1 MSEFTL
7 APTEASTPSG
17 FSFDLLHRNALL
29 QSQQSSS
36 NNPSIPTKLPKALK
50 TGTTIVG
57 LVYKN
62 GIVLGADTRSTNDTT
77 VADKNCE
84 KIHYIAPNIYC
95 CGAGTAADTEK
106 TTDSISSQMELLR
119 LNTDSDSRVVTAC
132 TLLKRML
139 FRYQG
144 HVSAALILGGCDV
157 DGPHL
162 YQIYPHGSTGK
173 LPFTTMG
180 SGSLA
185 AIAVFEEGYKDDL
198 EESEAVELVKRAIL
212 AGVWNDLGSGS
223 NVDTC
228 VIRID
233 KSVEFGRNCV
243 MPNEV
248 AGLRAKVNRSD
259 VLNIRSGTT
268 AILGESFRKRMG
280 GGVTLEDVIVT
291 EMET

>member
-7 APTEASTPSG
+7 APTSTSSLPG
-17 FSFDLLHRNALL
+17 FSFDLTHRNALL
-29 QSQQSSS
+29 AQSASA
-36 NNPSIPTKLPKALK
+36 NNPAAKLPKALK

-57 LVYKN
+57 LVYSN

-77 VADKNCE
+77 VADKNCD

-106 TTDSISSQMELLR
+106 TTEAIASQMELLR
-119 LNTDSDSRVVTAC
+119 LNCAADTSRVVTAC

-144 HVSAALILGGCDV
+144 YISAALILGGCDV

-185 AIAVFEEGYKDDL
+185 AVAVFEEGYRDDL
-198 EESEAVELVKRAIL
+198 EEGEAVELVKRAIL
-212 AGVWNDLGSGS
+212 AGIWNDLGSGS

-228 VIRID
+228 VIRMD
-233 KSVEFGRNCV
+233 GSVEMGRNCV
-243 MPNEV
+243 KPNEV
-248 AGLRAKVNRSD
+248 GALREKVQRSS
-259 VLNIRSGTT
+259 VLDIKRGTT
-268 AILGESFRKRMG
+268 AVIGESFRKRSG
-280 GGVTLEDVIVT
+280 GGVTLEDVVVT

>member
-1 MSEFTL
+1 
-7 APTEASTPSG
+7 
-17 FSFDLLHRNALL
+17 
-29 QSQQSSS
+29 
-36 NNPSIPTKLPKALK
+36 
-50 TGTTIVG
+50 
-57 LVYKN
+57 
-62 GIVLGADTRSTNDTT
+62 
-77 VADKNCE
+77 
-84 KIHYIAPNIYC
+84 
-95 CGAGTAADTEK
+95 
-106 TTDSISSQMELLR
+106 
-119 LNTDSDSRVVTAC
+119 
-132 TLLKRML
+132 ML

-228 VIRID
+228 VIRMD

>member
-1 MSEFTL
+1 M
-7 APTEASTPSG
+7 
-17 FSFDLLHRNALL
+17 
-29 QSQQSSS
+29 
-36 NNPSIPTKLPKALK
+36 
-50 TGTTIVG
+50 
-57 LVYKN
+57 
-62 GIVLGADTRSTNDTT
+62 LGADTRSTNDTT

-119 LNTDSDSRVVTAC
+119 LNTGSESRVVTAC

-144 HVSAALILGGCDV
+144 YISAALILGGCDV
-157 DGPHL
+157 NGPHL

-198 EESEAVELVKRAIL
+198 EEGEAVELVKRAIL

-228 VIRID
+228 VIRMD
-233 KSVEFGRNCV
+233 GSVEHGRNCV
-243 MPNEV
+243 TPNEV
-248 AGLRAKVNRSD
+248 GELRKKVVRSD
-259 VLNIRSGTT
+259 VLNMRSGTT
-268 AILGESFRKRMG
+268 AVLGESFRKRMG
-280 GGVTLEDVIVT
+280 GGVTLEDVVVT